1 MTTFQL
7 EENSLEALNGFEL
20 IAIDGG
26 KGWQSWVEIGLG
38 VVAVGLAIAAEIG
51 TVGLA
56 TVPAT
61 SIASAGVGAILHGAH
76 TL

>member
-7 EENSLEALNGFEL
+7 EENSLEALN
-20 IAIDGG
+20 AIDLMAFDGG

-38 VVAVGLAIAAEIG
+38 VAAVGLAIAAEIG
-51 TVGLA
+51 TAGLA

-61 SIASAGVGAILHGAH
+61 SVASAGVGAILHGAH

>member
-7 EENSLEALNGFEL
+7 EENALEVLSTL
-20 IAIDGG
+20 DQIAIVGG
-26 KGWQSWVEIGLG
+26 KGWESWLEIGLG
-38 VVAVGLAIAAEIG
+38 VAAVGLAIAAEIG

-61 SIASAGVGAILHGAH
+61 SVASAGVGAILHGAS